1 LKDQGNNMQ
10 LVAIQMTSTDDV
22 SQNLAMVGAQLAK
35 IEFQQPSLVLL
46 PENFA
51 VFTHRKKYQQCA
63 EPLSFGTVQTQLAN
77 WAKQYN
83 IWLVAGSFPISAD
96 NDELTR
102 DDGYVE
108 NRTFTTSLVFN
119 PAGELIQHYH
129 KLHLFDAAVSTADK
143 QTVYRESDCFKF
155 GEQTAMFTADH
166 IKFGM
171 TICYDLRFPEL
182 FRQLRQQGADVI
194 LVPAA
199 FTAITGEAHWLTLLR
214 ARAIENQCYILA
226 ANQVGQHSN
235 NLSLENKSTWG
246 HSVIID
252 PWGQVITQID
262 TAIGHISAP
271 IDIQK
276 LVQIRADM
284 PILQH
289 ARFTTSLK
297 NKE

>member
-1 LKDQGNNMQ
+1 MQ
-10 LVAIQMTSTDDV
+10 LIAIQMTSTDDV
-22 SQNLAMVGAQLAK
+22 SQNLAMVGEQLAN

-51 VFTHRKKYQQCA
+51 VFANRKKYQQCA
-63 EPLSFGTVQTQLAN
+63 EPLSLGAIQTQLTS

-83 IWLVAGSFPISAD
+83 IWLVAGSFPIVAD
-96 NDELTR
+96 NDELTCN
-102 DDGYVE
+102 DAYSE
-108 NRTFTTSLVFN
+108 NRTFTTSLAFN
-119 PAGELIQHYH
+119 PAGELVQHYH
-129 KLHLFDAAVSTADK
+129 KLHLFDAEVSTADK

-155 GEQTAMFTADH
+155 GEKTAMFTADN

-199 FTAITGEAHWLTLLR
+199 FTAVTGEAHWLTLLR

-226 ANQVGQHSN
+226 ANQVGQHSK

-252 PWGQVITQID
+252 PWGQVMTQID
-262 TAIGHISAP
+262 TDIGHISAL

-276 LVQIRADM
+276 LARIRADM